1 MLLEAGGLDAE
12 LYRLGHTKVCTPIQP
27 TPECDDFFMI
37 HSMPPRL
44 WSMHVNRLD

>member
-27 TPECDDFFMI
+27 TPECDDFCVD
-37 HSMPPRL
+37 SL
-44 WSMHVNRLD
+44 YATTTLVDACESND